1 MTDRAWWWK
10 RSSRSHTADRHYHDG
25 RHGYDGNGYAAP
37 GGSGGSSSSSSRPSS
52 SRPARAGWSGCWRRC
67 GGGSHLWPPSCP
79 RRDIAPASPP
89 GARWSAFS
97 SDPYFGCPRGWRVA
111 RPRMTGNVA
120 ISFYCPGIPCSSC
133 SMICLITAEIGAPF
147 ASMLTLPNS
156 GFCPPPAL
164 GAGKHL
170 FLQIPLSP
178 RAAAQAPGHTIVQSG
193 PALHVTAFAV
203 AMGPSI
209 PVATSTAST

>member
-1 MTDRAWWWK
+1 MVMTATATPRPVAPAGRRRVAHDRVHQGPQGLAGA
-10 RSSRSHTADRHYHDG
+10 SAG
-25 RHGYDGNGYAAP
+25 GGAAEVVTF
-37 GGSGGSSSSSSRPSS
+37 GHH
-52 SRPARAGWSGCWRRC
+52 PARGVTSPLPG
-67 GGGSHLWPPSCP
+67 
-79 RRDIAPASPP
+79 PP

-178 RAAAQAPGHTIVQSG
+178 RAAAQAPGHAIVQSG